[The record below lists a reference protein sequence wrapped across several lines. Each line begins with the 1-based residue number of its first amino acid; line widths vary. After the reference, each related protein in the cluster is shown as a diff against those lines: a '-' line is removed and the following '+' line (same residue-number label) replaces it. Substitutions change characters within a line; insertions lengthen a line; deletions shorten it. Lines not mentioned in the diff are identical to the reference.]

1 MTVNVKINVKLA
13 GVRNEDGTE
22 YFYTLLCR
30 LHSSP
35 QPTSRSGL
43 DKLACN
49 LDYDQCKH
57 LREFYKEDEVFRIM
71 RRKGVYPYKYMNAW
85 GKFMKTSLP
94 PKDAFYNRLNM
105 KSTSEQDH
113 EHAQQVWN
121 IREKK
126 TLGCYHDT
134 CLKTD
139 FLLLADVFETFWNTC
154 LKIYKLDTAHFYTT
168 PGLAL
173 QT

>member
-1 MTVNVKINVKLA
+1 MSVNVKINVKLA
-13 GVRNEDGTE
+13 GVRNGTE
-22 YFYTLLCR
+22 VCKNTQLRFIDSCR
-30 LHSSP
+30 FM
-35 QPTSRSGL
+35 
-43 DKLACN
+43 A
-49 LDYDQCKH
+49 
-57 LREFYKEDEVFRIM
+57 FRLM
-71 RRKGVYPYKYMNAW
+71 RRKGVNPYKYMNGW

-94 PKDAFYNRLNM
+94 PKDAFYSRLNM